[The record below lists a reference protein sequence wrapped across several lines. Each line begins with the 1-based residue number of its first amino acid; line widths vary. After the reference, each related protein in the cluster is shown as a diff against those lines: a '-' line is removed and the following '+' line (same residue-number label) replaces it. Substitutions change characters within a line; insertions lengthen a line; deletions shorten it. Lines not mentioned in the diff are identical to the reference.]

1 MAGTRADPAEI
12 AILLPHGEQF
22 GPQHAGAIALHV
34 RDVTRASRLRDRIRI
49 YGAPV
54 ALPFAGFDYRP
65 LSPAWHGLR
74 GRNIGLAETLRRRL
88 QGRDDV
94 MVEVYNRPNML
105 AHLAAR
111 APGLPLT
118 LRLSNDP
125 TTMRNARTAAER
137 TQLLARA
144 RAILCVSDYVRRRFL
159 DGLDAAALAQAARK
173 LQVTHNAIPRTL
185 AAPPRKERLV
195 LFVGRIIEAK
205 GVADL
210 VGALERVLP
219 RHPGWRAAIIGT
231 SRTRRSPRQPS
242 AFESALGERCARL
255 GAAVRCLGQLPN
267 ETVLAHFAQAAIVVV
282 PSRWEEPLARTA
294 IEGLAHGCAVL
305 AYATGG
311 LPEVLRGRGLLIERP
326 TADALALAL
335 ERVIADDALRADL
348 QRQAWH
354 DYPFDIHPLAARIDA
369 LRETILAG
377 LRRAA

>member
-1 MAGTRADPAEI
+1 MAATRGNPAEI
-12 AILLPHGEQF
+12 AILLPHGEHF
-22 GPQHAGAIALHV
+22 GPRRAGAIALHV
-34 RDVTRASRLRDRIRI
+34 RDVTRASRLRNRIRI
-49 YGAPV
+49 YGAPI
-54 ALPFAGFDYRP
+54 ALPFADFDYRP

-74 GRNIGLAETLRRRL
+74 GRNIGLAEALRRRL
-88 QGRDDV
+88 QGCDDV

-125 TTMRNARTAAER
+125 TTMRGARTPAER
-137 TQLLARA
+137 TRLLAQA
-144 RAILCVSDYVRRRFL
+144 RAVLCVSDYVRRRFL
-159 DGLDAAALAQAARK
+159 DGLDAAALGEAAYK
-173 LQVTHNAIPRTL
+173 LQVTHNAIPRLL
-185 AAPPRKERLV
+185 AAPPQKEPLV

-231 SRTRRSPRQPS
+231 SATRRSPRPS
-242 AFESALGERCARL
+242 AFESALAERCAGL
-255 GAAVRCLGQLPN
+255 GAAVRRLGQLPN
-267 ETVLAHFAQAAIVVV
+267 EAVLAQFAQAAIVVV

-326 TADALALAL
+326 DAAALALAL

-348 QRQAWH
+348 QHRAWH
-354 DYPFDIHPLAARIDA
+354 DYPFDIHPLAARIDT

>member
-1 MAGTRADPAEI
+1 MAGARDDPAEI
-12 AILLPHGEQF
+12 AILLPHGEHF
-22 GPQHAGAIALHV
+22 GPQRAGAIALHV

-49 YGAPV
+49 YGAPL
-54 ALPFAGFDYRP
+54 AEPFAGFDFRP

-74 GRNIGLAETLRRRL
+74 GRNIGLAEALRRQL

-105 AHLAAR
+105 AHLALR
-111 APGLPLT
+111 TPGLPLT

-125 TTMRNARTAAER
+125 TTMRSARTPAER

-144 RAILCVSDYVRRRFL
+144 RAVLCVSDYVRRRFL
-159 DGLDAAALAQAARK
+159 DGLDAAALAQAAHK
-173 LQVTHNAIPRTL
+173 LQVTHNAIPRRL

-231 SRTRRSPRQPS
+231 SRTRRSAGPS
-242 AFESALGERCARL
+242 AFESALRARCARL
-255 GAAVRCLGQLPN
+255 GAAVDCLGQLPN
-267 ETVLAHFAQAAIVVV
+267 DAVMTHFERAAIVVV
-282 PSRWEEPLARTA
+282 PSRWQEPLARTA

-311 LPEVLRGRGLLIERP
+311 LPEVLQDRGLLIEP
-326 TADALALAL
+326 PGADALALAL
-335 ERVIADDALRADL
+335 ARVIADDGLRADL
-348 QRQAWH
+348 QQRAWH

-369 LRETILAG
+369 LRETIIAG

>member
-1 MAGTRADPAEI
+1 MAGARGDPAEI

-22 GPQHAGAIALHV
+22 GPERAGAIALHV
-34 RDVTRASRLRDRIRI
+34 RDVTRASRLRDHIRI

-54 ALPFAGFDYRP
+54 APPFAGFDFRP

-74 GRNIGLAETLRRRL
+74 GRNIGLAEALRRRL
-88 QGRDDV
+88 EGRDDV

-105 AHLAAR
+105 AHLALR
-111 APGLPLT
+111 TPGLPLT

-125 TTMRNARTAAER
+125 TTMRRARTPVER
-137 TQLLARA
+137 ALLLARA

-159 DGLDAAALAQAARK
+159 DGLDAPALAQAADK
-173 LQVTHNAIPRTL
+173 LQVTHNAIPRML

-210 VGALERVLP
+210 VSALERVLP

-231 SRTRRSPRQPS
+231 SRTRRQTRPS
-242 AFESALGERCARL
+242 AFERALVERCARL

-267 ETVLAHFAQAAIVVV
+267 ETVLEHFAQAAIVVV

-294 IEGLAHGCAVL
+294 IEGLAHGSAVL

-311 LPEVLRGRGLLIERP
+311 LPEALRGRGLLIERP

-348 QRQAWH
+348 QHQAWH
-354 DYPFDIHPLAARIDA
+354 DYPFDIHPLAARIDG